1 MSGADFRILPDPED
15 DVPLCTCCAGAPGVR
30 GAVHEGETPVAA
42 YFAEPAGMP
51 KYPML
56 RLGLVVGR
64 FADDATPQQR
74 RALCFVCRPGDA
86 AGVLLE
92 PAEPWLATFPELSQ
106 LGLRLAP
113 EDLDVVPDVAR
124 LRALAQ
130 AVIAGD
136 DRLAPMRTPTGAQPK
151 GAAPARVLPSG
162 PAAQPARAH

>member
-1 MSGADFRILPDPED
+1 MSAAHAPWRIEPDPED

-30 GAVHEGETPVAA
+30 GAAYEGETPVAA

-64 FADDATPQQR
+64 FADDATPQER
-74 RALCFVCRPGDA
+74 RALCFVCRPGDGQGA
-86 AGVLLE
+86 LLE
-92 PAEPWLATFPELSQ
+92 PGEPWLATFPEMSQ

-113 EDLDVVPDVAR
+113 EDLDAAPDAQR

-136 DRLAPMRTPTGAQPK
+136 DRLAPMRAASD
-151 GAAPARVLPSG
+151 AAPARRHVFAADA
-162 PAAQPARAH
+162 PAPRD